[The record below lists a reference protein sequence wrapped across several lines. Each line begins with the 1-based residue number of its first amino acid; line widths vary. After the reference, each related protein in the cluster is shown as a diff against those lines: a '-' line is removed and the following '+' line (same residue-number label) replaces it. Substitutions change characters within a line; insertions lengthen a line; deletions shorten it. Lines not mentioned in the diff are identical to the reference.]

1 MVRIMRHRRTKGPET
16 DRPDLTHRATSRLH
30 QGVRSRLAIG
40 DEISSRDEMS
50 SSSLRHL
57 IIATSVRHHP
67 GRSSTSFT
75 ISSIQD
81 DVSSS
86 HKFGMRLAFGMHEAD
101 EGRYTLRITF
111 QETNTAVEMK
121 LEGRVAGPW
130 ADELDRVW
138 RETAPKVL
146 SKELIIDL
154 HNVTY
159 ADLVGKHVLQKI
171 YTQTNARFVAV
182 SPSSRFL
189 VEEITLTTPA
199 SKKGN

>member
-1 MVRIMRHRRTKGPET
+1 
-16 DRPDLTHRATSRLH
+16 
-30 QGVRSRLAIG
+30 
-40 DEISSRDEMS
+40 
-50 SSSLRHL
+50 
-57 IIATSVRHHP
+57 
-67 GRSSTSFT
+67 
-75 ISSIQD
+75 
-81 DVSSS
+81 
-86 HKFGMRLAFGMHEAD
+86 
-101 EGRYTLRITF
+101 
-111 QETNTAVEMK
+111 MK

-138 RETAPKVL
+138 LETAPRVL